1 MKFSRTSQRRVILSE
16 LRKLKSHP
24 TADELYTI
32 VREKLPQIS
41 LGTVYRNLDQMA
53 EAGIVQRLELCG
65 RQKRFDGNIDRHY
78 HMRCPDCGAVKD
90 VENDRMSH
98 VESILSDVLE
108 DLDAEGFWIE
118 FTGQCKDCNKPRVEI
133 I

>member
-24 TADELYTI
+24 TADDLYTI

-53 EAGIVQRLELCG
+53 AAGIIQKLELSG
-65 RQKRFDGNIDRHY
+65 RQKRFDGNVEKHY
-78 HMRCPDCGAVKD
+78 HMRCPHCGAVKD
-90 VENDRMSH
+90 VENERLAD
-98 VESILSDVLE
+98 VENILSDVLDE
-108 DLDAEGFWIE
+108 LGADSFWIE
-118 FTGQCKDCNKPRVEI
+118 FTGHCKDCNKAEAGLV
-133 I
+133 